1 MRCIRVMENKKMKK
15 TIALVIP
22 YFGKFH
28 NYFSIFLK
36 SCAYNQTVDFFVF
49 TDIVENYD
57 YPPNVH
63 RVIMSFT
70 ALKERIQKLYDF
82 EIVLNEPYD
91 LCDFKVAYGE
101 IFQEYLE
108 PYDFWGFCDC
118 DLIYGDIRHFLTE
131 ELLEKYEKLFMRG
144 HFTLFRNVA
153 EVNQL
158 YRNEID
164 GVKQYEVA
172 FSEAGAHHFDEG
184 YPEDVPG
191 INRIFQDAG
200 IAVFDEYY
208 FADIDVEH
216 YAFRQSDLKDT
227 EQEQRKEKQSVF
239 AWEQGKLYRYYSEN
253 NVIRKE
259 EFMYIHLQ
267 KRKMKNLI
275 SNVKQAEQFLVMPNR
290 FTDYV
295 NINAGNIKRFNRNR
309 IYISRIY
316 LRVKTGIARRISF
329 GGKNAK

>member
-1 MRCIRVMENKKMKK
+1 MKK

-28 NYFSIFLK
+28 NYFSLFLK
-36 SCAYNQTVDFFVF
+36 SCAYNPTVDFYIF
-49 TDIVENYD
+49 TDIEEEYD

-63 RVIMSFT
+63 RVIMSFET
-70 ALKERIQKLYDF
+70 LKKRIQQLYNF
-82 EIVLNEPYD
+82 EIILNEPYD

-101 IFQEYLE
+101 IFQEYLK

-131 ELLEKYEKLFMRG
+131 DLLDKYEKLFMRG
-144 HFTLFRNVA
+144 HFTLFKNVA
-153 EVNQL
+153 EINQL
-158 YRNEID
+158 YRNAID
-164 GVKQYEVA
+164 GIKQYEIA

-200 IAVFDEYY
+200 KAVFDEYY

-216 YAFRQSDLKDT
+216 YAFRQSDLKNT
-227 EQEQRKEKQSVF
+227 QQEQRKAEKSVF
-239 AWEQGKLYRYYSEN
+239 VWEKGKLYRYYSEKTS
-253 NVIRKE
+253 IQKE

-267 KRKMKNLI
+267 KRKMKNLVADI
-275 SNVKQAEQFLVMPNR
+275 EQAEQFLILPNK
-290 FTDYV
+290 FKDYEK
-295 NINAGNIKRFNRNR
+295 INAHNIGRFNRDR
-309 IYISRIY
+309 IYFSRIY
-316 LRVKTGIARRISF
+316 LRIKAGIIRRIPF
-329 GGKNAK
+329 GG

>member
-1 MRCIRVMENKKMKK
+1 MKK

-28 NYFSIFLK
+28 NYFSLFLK
-36 SCAYNQTVDFFVF
+36 SCAYNPTVDFYIF
-49 TDIVENYD
+49 TDIEEKYD

-63 RVIMSFT
+63 RVIMSFEV
-70 ALKERIQKLYDF
+70 LKKRIQQLYDF

-101 IFQEYLE
+101 IFQEYLK

-131 ELLEKYEKLFMRG
+131 DLLDKYEKLFMRG
-144 HFTLFRNVA
+144 HFTLFKNVA
-153 EVNQL
+153 EINQL
-158 YRNEID
+158 YRNAID
-164 GVKQYEVA
+164 GIKQYEIA

-200 IAVFDEYY
+200 KAVFDEYY
-208 FADIDVEH
+208 FADIDVENT
-216 YAFRQSDLKDT
+216 Q
-227 EQEQRKEKQSVF
+227 QEQRKAEKSVF
-239 AWEQGKLYRYYSEN
+239 VWEKGKLYRYYSEKTS
-253 NVIRKE
+253 IQKE

-267 KRKMKNLI
+267 KRKMKNLVADI
-275 SNVKQAEQFLVMPNR
+275 EHAEQFLIMPNK
-290 FTDYV
+290 FKDYEK
-295 NINAGNIKRFNRNR
+295 INAHNIGRFNRNR
-309 IYISRIY
+309 IYFSRIY
-316 LRVKTGIARRISF
+316 LRIKAGIIRRIPF
-329 GGKNAK
+329 GG

>member
-1 MRCIRVMENKKMKK
+1 MKK

-28 NYFSIFLK
+28 NYFSLFLK
-36 SCAYNQTVDFFVF
+36 SCAYNPTVDFYIF
-49 TDIVENYD
+49 TDIEEKYD

-63 RVIMSFT
+63 RVIMSFET
-70 ALKERIQKLYDF
+70 LKKRIQQLYDF

-101 IFQEYLE
+101 IFQEYLK

-131 ELLEKYEKLFMRG
+131 DLLDKYEKLFMRG
-144 HFTLFRNVA
+144 HFTLFKNLA
-153 EVNQL
+153 EINQL
-158 YRNEID
+158 YRNAID
-164 GVKQYEVA
+164 GIKQYEIA
-172 FSEAGAHHFDEG
+172 FSEAGAHHFVEG

-200 IAVFDEYY
+200 KAVFDEYY

-216 YAFRQSDLKDT
+216 YAFRQSDLKNT
-227 EQEQRKEKQSVF
+227 QQEQRKVEKSVF
-239 AWEQGKLYRYYSEN
+239 VWEKGKLYRYYSEKTS
-253 NVIRKE
+253 IQKE

-267 KRKMKNLI
+267 KRKMKNLVADI
-275 SNVKQAEQFLVMPNR
+275 EHAEQFLIMPNK
-290 FTDYV
+290 FKDYEK
-295 NINAGNIKRFNRNR
+295 INAHNISRFNRNR
-309 IYISRIY
+309 IYFSRIY
-316 LRVKTGIARRISF
+316 QRIKAGIIRRIPF
-329 GGKNAK
+329 GG